1 MEERKGPVKYAL
13 YDYSLYK
20 AISLNPKG
28 WAKRARKI
36 RTMSRKNYGN
46 TKCTIFGENV
56 SRKRVLMKLIS
67 IYRRMPSFSL
77 KSLTDFKMLNGK
89 KIKGKVKIVG

>member
-13 YDYSLYK
+13 YDYSLYQS
-20 AISLNPKG
+20 ISLNTKG
-28 WAKRARKI
+28 WSKRARKI
-36 RTMSRKNYGN
+36 RTMNRKNYGN
-46 TKCTIFGENV
+46 TKCNTFGEKIR
-56 SRKRVLMKLIS
+56 RKRVLMKLIS

-89 KIKGKVKIVG
+89 KVKGEVKIIG